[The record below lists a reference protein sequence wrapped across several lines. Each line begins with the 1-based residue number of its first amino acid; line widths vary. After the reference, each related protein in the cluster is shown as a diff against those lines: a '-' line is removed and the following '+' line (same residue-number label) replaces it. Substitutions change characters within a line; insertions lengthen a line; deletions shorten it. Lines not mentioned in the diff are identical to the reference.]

1 MTNYK
6 KQKSDQEW
14 QQQLT
19 PEEYYVCR
27 QKGTERP
34 HSGQYDQHFDNGVYH
49 CTCCGE
55 TLFGSE
61 SKFDAGCGWPSF
73 DAPLQSDNVAENR
86 DSSHGMIRT
95 EVVCNSCGAHLGH
108 VFPDGPTATGQRYC
122 INSVALGFS
131 TPEE

>member
-1 MTNYK
+1 MTKYK

-14 QQQLT
+14 QKQLS

-34 HSGQYDQHFDNGVYH
+34 RSGRYDQHFENGVYH

-55 TLFGSE
+55 ALFGSE

-73 DAPLQSDNVAENR
+73 DAPLQSEIVAENR
-86 DSSHGMIRT
+86 DISHGMTRT